1 LDKLYFKIFEN
12 EFKWGLYEDER
23 AEVVME
29 LADLV
34 FEELVEEVVD
44 DMTDVI

>member
-1 LDKLYFKIFEN
+1 
-12 EFKWGLYEDER
+12 
-23 AEVVME
+23 ME

-44 DMTDVI
+44 DMTDVIWEEYLARETQ